1 MAAEKGSGFL
11 LGKGTLGAEV
21 TVAGLRT
28 TSLTLNGETVDV
40 TNKDSSAIRE
50 LLAGAGVASAS
61 ISADGVFQ
69 DDTQIKAMRTA
80 VLAQTI
86 DPYVITYESNDTVSG
101 NFQCTSFETAGDF
114 NGEVTYSV
122 TLESSS
128 TITITDN

>member
-11 LGKGTLGAEV
+11 LEKGTLGAEV

-28 TSLTLNGETVDV
+28 TSVTINGETVDV

-50 LLAGAGVASAS
+50 LLAGAGVASVS

-69 DDTQIKAMRTA
+69 DDTQITAMRTA

-86 DPYVITYESNDTVSG
+86 DPYVITYESGDTISG
-101 NFQCTSFETAGDF
+101 NFQCTSFENAGDF
-114 NGEVTYSV
+114 NGELTYSV
-122 TLESSS
+122 TLESSG